1 MNKEG
6 EGVDP
11 VRKEGEGVDPVEM
24 EEEDVTVNRMEV
36 GETVKQGSPKGKH
49 PCIKQV
55 FWD

>member
-24 EEEDVTVNRMEV
+24 EEDVTVNRMEV
-36 GETVKQGSPKGKH
+36 GETVKQGSTKGNH